1 MRTNIFRKVALERLS
16 SPEQLDQLLQVTSA
30 RSWIALFAIFG
41 LLGLAIAWGYMG
53 SVAMSAMG
61 QGVIVRSGGVENVV
75 SLGAG
80 RLTDME
86 LKVGDHVQVGQI
98 IGHVEVPE
106 LDQQIRSAKEA
117 LAELIAESQ
126 RIARQK
132 QSGVELALEMVQ
144 HRRSNLA
151 QSIRDAEREIEIVR
165 ERMVAEAELLEKGL
179 ITREQALETEQRLV
193 NIEARIADSEA
204 QIEQLDSET
213 FLTQAEPVNIEA
225 DYRARINEARRRIAS
240 LEKDLELASR
250 IESAFSGAVIEV
262 RVDPGI
268 LVQLGSPIVTLEVDE
283 SPLEALIYINSSEAK
298 DVEAGMVVELSPST
312 VKREE
317 FGFMLADVVQVAEF
331 PASPAALMRHFENE
345 SLVNS
350 LSSSGPVTEIRVS
363 MREKPST
370 VSGFEWSSQ
379 DGPPVTISSGTLC
392 TARVVTSEQA
402 PITLVFPILKE
413 TLGLT

>member
-132 QSGVELALEMVQ
+132 QSGVELALEVVQ

-350 LSSSGPVTEIRVS
+350 L
-363 MREKPST
+363 
-370 VSGFEWSSQ
+370 
-379 DGPPVTISSGTLC
+379 
-392 TARVVTSEQA
+392 
-402 PITLVFPILKE
+402 
-413 TLGLT
+413 